1 MARLL
6 TVGMVALGLAA
17 AAADDTERDEL
28 ARLNGTWKGVSV
40 VADGRDLPKV
50 EAEAMVLKVAGE
62 KYTLK
67 TIDQQIEGTHKLD
80 PAAKPKRIDA
90 TRTKGPDAGQTML
103 GIYTLTDDTFTVCFA
118 APGKTER
125 PTELKSAPGS
135 GHRLITLK
143 REKP

>member
-6 TVGMVALGLAA
+6 TAAMFVLGLSV

-28 ARLNGTWKGVSV
+28 ARLNGTWKATAV
-40 VADGRDLPKV
+40 VQDGKELPKA
-50 EAEAMVLKVAGE
+50 EAEAMVLTIAGE
-62 KYTLK
+62 KHTVK

-80 PAAKPKRIDA
+80 PSKKPKQIDA
-90 TRTKGPDAGQTML
+90 TCTKGPDAGKKSV
-103 GIYTLTDDTFTVCFA
+103 GIYELKDDTLTVCFA
-118 APGKTER
+118 EPGKTER

-135 GHRLITLK
+135 GNKLITLK